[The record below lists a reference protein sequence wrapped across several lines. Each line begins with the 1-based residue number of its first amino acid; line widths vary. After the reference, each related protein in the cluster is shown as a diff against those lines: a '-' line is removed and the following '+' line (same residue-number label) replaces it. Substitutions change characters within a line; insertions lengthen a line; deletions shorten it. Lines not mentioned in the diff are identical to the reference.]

1 MVISAR
7 LGQGVSDSLGL
18 SAGILLYFWSDRF
31 FSSWQRR
38 ALWGYS
44 LQWGMVS
51 RLGGAGHGL
60 HHEGREQTE
69 ARSQAESQLSM
80 LAQSTVGVPVRL
92 RIWGSDSGLRS
103 GISCWKEQ

>member
-1 MVISAR
+1 MFQTR
-7 LGQGVSDSLGL
+7 WDSLPGFFCIFGVTDSSLPGREGL
-18 SAGILLYFWSDRF
+18 SGDTRFSGAWS
-31 FSSWQRR
+31 
-38 ALWGYS
+38 LG
-44 LQWGMVS
+44 
-51 RLGGAGHGL
+51 LGGAGHGL